1 MEGGGGKKRFNHK
14 EHKGHKVKFRI
25 SNFFEL
31 SVSAV
36 SFSFNVLNDWN
47 VWNDSNPRNAVIFVP
62 SW

>member
-31 SVSAV
+31 GVLSVSAV
-36 SFSFNVLNDWN
+36 SSSFNVLNDWN
-47 VWNDSNPRNAVIFVP
+47 GWNPRNAV
-62 SW
+62 SRMEA